1 MAFFMAVQQL
11 ARAASMGASSIVC
24 CLFILLFVKTTTAD
38 IYSGAFILYMYRPQ
52 IGWNGDV
59 RAVNMQ
65 IKENQKCQ
73 KMEKKKKRS
82 CFGELNQSILWWST
96 FIETLIYL
104 KAVFAY
110 ELPAE
115 IKPP

>member
-38 IYSGAFILYMYRPQ
+38 IYSGAFILYTYRPQ

-65 IKENQKCQ
+65 IKQNQKCQ
-73 KMEKKKKRS
+73 KMEKKKKL
-82 CFGELNQSILWWST
+82 FWW
-96 FIETLIYL
+96 
-104 KAVFAY
+104 
-110 ELPAE
+110 
-115 IKPP
+115 IKPEHTVMIYIHRNFNLS